1 LNWRKNNAVIH
12 DGKLLHFG
20 PENGVYVYFRYTN
33 TGKVMVVL
41 NKNAQEM
48 VLDVARYA
56 EMIQPGVTVKEILT
70 DKSYTLG
77 NQMSVAGKSATIL
90 EIK

>member
-1 LNWRKNNAVIH
+1 VIH

-33 TGKVMVVL
+33 SGKVMVIL
-41 NKNAQEM
+41 NKNAQEK

-56 EMIQPGVTVKEILT
+56 EMVQPGVMVKEILT

-77 NQMSVAGKSATIL
+77 NQMTVAGKSATIL

>member
-1 LNWRKNNAVIH
+1 
-12 DGKLLHFG
+12 
-20 PENGVYVYFRYTN
+20 
-33 TGKVMVVL
+33 MVVL
-41 NKNAQEM
+41 NKNAKEK

-77 NQMSVAGKSATIL
+77 NQMTVAGKSATIL

>member
-1 LNWRKNNAVIH
+1 MNWRKNNAVIH

-33 TGKVMVVL
+33 QGKVMVIL
-41 NKNAQEM
+41 NKNAQEK
-48 VLDVARYA
+48 VLDMTRYA
-56 EMIQPGVTVKEILT
+56 EMVQPGVAVKDILA
-70 DKSYTLG
+70 DKSFALG
-77 NQMSVAGKSATIL
+77 KQLPVAGKSATIL